1 MSIAGRAI
9 WVRTKSRVALA
20 IAVGLLFFAWS
31 QPSHANCAKIKITRP
46 GEVYLMRG
54 LANIFSLGLDTFGKE
69 LSELGIE
76 NCVFNHHY
84 WQGLV
89 DDIVERNHN
98 RGVSH
103 PIIIIG
109 HSLGANI
116 APKMATAIGRF
127 NIPVAYVVMLDP
139 VEHTTVGA
147 NVEEILNFY
156 LPHRK
161 DNHLSARPEFT
172 GELKNINL
180 KQFGGFDHFNVDE
193 NHELRVL
200 MRDRILELSDL
211 QMAEKEG

>member
-1 MSIAGRAI
+1 MFLKDNLVQLKKLS
-9 WVRTKSRVALA
+9 T
-20 IAVGLLFFAWS
+20 IAVAAGLLLITWS
-31 QPSHANCAKIKITRP
+31 QPSYANCAKIKISRP

-54 LANIFSLGLDTFGKE
+54 LADIFSLGLDAFGKE
-69 LSELGIE
+69 LSKLGIE

-84 WQGLV
+84 WQGLA
-89 DDIVERNHN
+89 DDIVERNHKKK
-98 RGVSH
+98 VSH
-103 PIIIIG
+103 PIVIIG

-116 APKMATAIGRF
+116 DPKMATAIGKF
-127 NIPVAYVVMLDP
+127 NIPVSYVVMLDP

-161 DNHLSARPEFT
+161 DNQLSAGPQFT

-193 NHELRVL
+193 NPELRKL
-200 MRDRILELSDL
+200 MRERILELTDL
-211 QMAEKEG
+211 EKEETDG